1 MAWQI
6 ENNRSVYIQLVERIQ
21 QMILSGEFKP
31 GDRMPSVR
39 DMAKTAGVNPNT
51 MQRAFQELERQ
62 GLVYS
67 NRTSGRFITDNSQII
82 DNARECQAMQLIKNF
97 YDKMREL
104 GYSMQQMH
112 SMLDSCVTEKE
123 TK

>member
-39 DMAKTAGVNPNT
+39 DLAKAAGVNPNT

-67 NRTSGRFITDNSQII
+67 NRTSGRFITDNAQII
-82 DNARECQAMQLIKNF
+82 DQARQYQAMQLIKSF
-97 YDKMREL
+97 YEKMHEL
-104 GYSMQQMH
+104 GFSTGEMH
-112 SMLDSCVTEKE
+112 SMLDKCAGEE
-123 TK
+123 TQ